1 MSAKQSN
8 FAARYAITRLL
19 TLHIEGIVYA
29 LVPDALNSCPRA
41 IREFIDLLGL
51 RAKLDHLSCVAL
63 VFAIYKLRFKGLQQK
78 HVLING
84 DI

>member
-1 MSAKQSN
+1 LSAKQSN

-41 IREFIDLLGL
+41 NTRVYRPTGTESETGSSVVCSFSI
-51 RAKLDHLSCVAL
+51 C
-63 VFAIYKLRFKGLQQK
+63 YLQ
-78 HVLING
+78 VTF
-84 DI
+84 